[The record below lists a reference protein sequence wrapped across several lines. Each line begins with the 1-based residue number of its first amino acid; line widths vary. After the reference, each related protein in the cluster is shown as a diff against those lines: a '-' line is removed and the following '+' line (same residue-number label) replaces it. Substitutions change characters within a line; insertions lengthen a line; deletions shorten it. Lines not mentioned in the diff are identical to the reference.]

1 LHREQKDF
9 MAAQTPE
16 DTHYHLEEGHLC
28 IDFVNTAYIRFDDN
42 APNGYEQ
49 VDDRLTDLAALG
61 TWGAEVGVITPEDA
75 ASVTS
80 ATDGR
85 LRQFIELREALR
97 RLIRARLSEE
107 PIPAATL
114 TTINATIPPVL
125 THTRLAAVGDEF
137 RLEMDPLCAGE
148 EPDHA
153 LDHLIWAIGQSAID
167 LLTDA
172 DELEMI
178 RECPGEDC
186 GYLFRDTSRGRRR
199 WCSMKTCGNRA
210 KVQRFRDRQKHDH
223 VEVG

>member
-1 LHREQKDF
+1 

-199 WCSMKTCGNRA
+199 WCSMKTCGNQA
-210 KVQRFRDRQKHDH
+210 KAARYRSTHP
-223 VEVG
+223 